1 MNLLAVF
8 ASTLRGGEVRGW
20 EGGEVGGWQER
31 EGDEK
36 IINTGEPRT
45 LLCLQYVH
53 ICTIHSVIIPLSPS
67 PLSHTLTHLQHRW
80 RLRPCDGTAVVCP
93 VGDVPESLLDLS
105 KPPPHLVLPTM
116 AHTTPHS
123 HCTEHIKWTT
133 VAVASHL
140 PTPSFINQH
149 TNTTSHI
156 HFKGISN

>member
-1 MNLLAVF
+1 MRWGVGR
-8 ASTLRGGEVRGW
+8 RGKGMRKSLT
-20 EGGEVGGWQER
+20 QENP
-31 EGDEK
+31 GHY
-36 IINTGEPRT
+36 
-45 LLCLQYVH
+45 CAYVH